1 MNVVNGDAAIDA
13 SHERCCFLSE
23 VRGIEGRGR
32 NGPQRIVGVEEPCVV
47 YRAFLQIRPR
57 QGRIEQTAQHLP
69 FFSIW
74 VTIAYDFAGLGLRDK
89 SLFKLLFRARIF
101 LQDGPGFR
109 HQFTVRDNGR
119 IICLKVD
126 QVETLLGLD
135 GRQRFASDEFLLFRS
150 RGREL
155 LRGRF
160 ERRLLLGGDFL
171 QSLPIV
177 VRVQA
182 ESESGRRVPCFF
194 LRPIRSGFVSNVIAI
209 DTLQESKG
217 FVFQPRLQLGKAD
230 EVMRITCGNGTSVQR
245 DRQKDLRPW
254 VHRGEQRIAGVSLQ
268 VLRRERVSLNGDE
281 KRFKFRQGFRLVVQ
295 HFAHA
300 GNPFGVR
307 ESQDGVLLV
316 VDNVVAFL
324 FKIFD
329 KVGDLLRVGRC
340 TNDFGRIFL
349 EDLDP

>member
-1 MNVVNGDAAIDA
+1 M
-13 SHERCCFLSE
+13 
-23 VRGIEGRGR
+23 
-32 NGPQRIVGVEEPCVV
+32 
-47 YRAFLQIRPR
+47 
-57 QGRIEQTAQHLP
+57 
-69 FFSIW
+69 
-74 VTIAYDFAGLGLRDK
+74 
-89 SLFKLLFRARIF
+89 
-101 LQDGPGFR
+101 QDGPGFR

-119 IICLKVD
+119 IIGLKVD

-254 VHRGEQRIAGVSLQ
+254 VRRVEQRIAGVSLQ

-281 KRFKFRQGFRLVVQ
+281 KRLKFRQGFRLVVQ